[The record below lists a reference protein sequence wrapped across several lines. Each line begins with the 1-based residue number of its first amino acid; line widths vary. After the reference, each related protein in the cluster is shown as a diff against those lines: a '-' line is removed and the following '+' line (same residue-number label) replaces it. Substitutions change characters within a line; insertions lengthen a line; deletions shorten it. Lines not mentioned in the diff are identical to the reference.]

1 MYANG
6 CKHFVSNSASL
17 MINETAGLPP
27 RPGIVSGRCAAP
39 GQAPPLLWLD
49 LSRLL
54 WRVFRGTLT
63 GVDRVE
69 LAYAQHLLAEA
80 GERLRFVA
88 YDYRGGFGLLPQ
100 ARTAALVRAT
110 GPAWE
115 AGTLGR
121 LRGRALALFAGSLA
135 NIRGLP
141 RARPGGPRTVYVNV
155 SHHPL
160 AHTGAVTRMLARTGA
175 AFVPLVHDVIPID
188 YPEYVGARETARHRR
203 RIATIAG
210 LADGVIANSSATAAA
225 VAALLPAGMPVL
237 ALPLGV
243 EPRRAAAIPP
253 SLDDGVPFF
262 LCLGTIEPRKNHLLL
277 LQLWRRLAEEA
288 RPDGPPV
295 PKLVIVGNRGWD
307 NEQVLDLLDRS
318 ARLRPHIMEL
328 GRVSDG
334 MVAGL
339 MARARALLMP
349 SFTEGFGLPVA
360 EALARGTPVLC
371 SDIPAH
377 REIAHGVAEYLDP
390 LDALAWQRAVR
401 DYAAAGSARRAA
413 QLRRLAAWEAPAWPA
428 HIDAALTFIEDLV
441 NAPAPPARAQRPA
454 FVEAA

>member
-1 MYANG
+1 M
-6 CKHFVSNSASL
+6 
-17 MINETAGLPP
+17 
-27 RPGIVSGRCAAP
+27 
-39 GQAPPLLWLD
+39 APPLLWLD
-49 LSRLL
+49 VSRLL

-69 LAYAQHLLAEA
+69 LAYAEHLLSEA
-80 GERLRFVA
+80 GTRLRFVA

-121 LRGRALALFAGSLA
+121 LKGAALALFAGSLA
-135 NIRGLP
+135 NARRLP
-141 RARPGGPRTVYVNV
+141 RAEPGSPRPVYVNV

-160 AHTGAVTRMLARTGA
+160 AHTGAVARMLARTGA
-175 AFVPLVHDVIPID
+175 AFVPLVHDVIPLD
-188 YPEYVGARETARHRR
+188 YPEYVGAAETARHRR
-203 RIATIAG
+203 RMATIAG
-210 LADGVIANSSATAAA
+210 LADGVIANSAATAAA
-225 VAALLPAGMPVL
+225 VAEMLPAGMPVL
-237 ALPLGV
+237 SIPLGV
-243 EPRRAAAIPP
+243 APRRAAAIPP
-253 SLDDGVPFF
+253 ALEDGVPFF

-277 LQLWRRLAEEA
+277 LHLWRRLAEEA
-288 RPDGPPV
+288 RPGGPPV

-318 ARLRPHIMEL
+318 ARLRPHLLEL

-360 EALARGTPVLC
+360 EALARGAPVLC

-377 REIAHGVAEYLDP
+377 REVAGRVAEYLDP
-390 LDALAWQRAVR
+390 LDAMAWHKAVR
-401 DYAAAGSARRAA
+401 DYAEPASARRAA
-413 QLRRLAAWEAPAWPA
+413 QLRRLAGWEAPVWPA
-428 HIDAALTFIEDLV
+428 HIDAALAFIEDLV
-441 NAPAPPARAQRPA
+441 SAPSRPGPLQ
-454 FVEAA
+454 VRPLRSLVDAA